1 MTKQTKYPKAIQK
14 NIRQV
19 GPSSFEVRISK
30 NGLSLDKTFDSLS
43 EAKIYR
49 DGIHHRCA
57 LDPVESDII
66 SARLKR
72 KVNRDFT
79 VAMGLER
86 YRTEK
91 TLSKK
96 GESSEA
102 HRLNKLLRTSQASLP
117 LFSVKPDDI
126 IEMVRELKT
135 MRPAAKGVKFKP
147 ISEATLKRYWNL
159 IHHFFE
165 VARLEWKIIDS
176 NPLELV
182 PKGQR
187 PKDGKPRTRRL
198 IGNEYELML
207 AQLSGEARSI
217 FILAVETSMRRSELM
232 GAEWRNINL
241 KTGPLVLEDSK
252 NGESRI
258 VPLSSQALKELR
270 ALHKLQSVGKHGQ
283 PRIPQGKVFSI
294 TLGQLRSK
302 WERARKEINAA
313 DLHFHDIRHE
323 SISRAFEKGLN
334 VIEAAVLSGHKT
346 ISMLKRYANLHHEDI
361 RRKLG

>member
-1 MTKQTKYPKAIQK
+1 MTKQPKYPKAVQK

-30 NGLSLDKTFDSLS
+30 NGFSLDKTFDSLAD
-43 EAKIYR
+43 AKIYR

-57 LDPVESDII
+57 LDPVESDIL
-66 SARLKR
+66 SARIKK

-79 VAMGLER
+79 VAMGMDR
-86 YRTEK
+86 YKEEK
-91 TLSKK
+91 SEAKK
-96 GESSEA
+96 GASSEI
-102 HRLNKLLRTSQASLP
+102 HRINKLLRTSLATLP
-117 LFSVKPDDI
+117 LFAVKAEDI
-126 IEMVRELKT
+126 IEVMQELKT
-135 MRPAAKGVKFKP
+135 MPPAAKGVKFKP
-147 ISEATLKRYWNL
+147 ITDSTLKRYWNL
-159 IHHFFE
+159 LHHFFE

-176 NPLELV
+176 NPLELI

-207 AQLSGEARSI
+207 AHLSGEARSI

-241 KTGPLVLEDSK
+241 NTGPLVLEDSK

-258 VPLSSQALKELR
+258 VPLSTLALKEFR
-270 ALHKLQSVGKHGQ
+270 RLHKSESVDKYGQ
-283 PRIPQGKVFSI
+283 PRIPTGKVFSI
-294 TLGQLRSK
+294 TLGQLRYQ
-302 WERARKEINAA
+302 WERARRMINAT
-313 DLHFHDIRHE
+313 DFHFHDTRHE

-334 VIEAAVLSGHKT
+334 VIEAAVVSGHKT
-346 ISMLKRYANLHHEDI
+346 VSMLKRYANLHHEDI